1 MATSKKT
8 ATKTAEVD
16 VTSDSAAV
24 KTTAASKKTAAK
36 KAVKKA
42 TKTTA
47 KKAVK
52 KAENA
57 DSYYKRLASSP
68 C

>member
-24 KTTAASKKTAAK
+24 KTTTASKKTAAK
-36 KAVKKA
+36 KAPAK
-42 TKTTA
+42 KTT
-47 KKAVK
+47 KKK
-52 KAENA
+52 ETK
-57 DSYYKRLASSP
+57 
-68 C
+68 